1 MSLRFVPGRSG
12 SDASITAKT
21 RPQFSMTGSGTDRT
35 RPAVQAAS
43 PVVILVEPQLA
54 ENIGMCARAMANFG
68 LSEMRL
74 VAPRD
79 GWPSGGGLKKGA
91 TAAASGATHI
101 LENARLYPTAAEA
114 IADLNHVLATTARER
129 GQMKRVLTPAEAMPE
144 VAERIAGGE
153 RTGILFGR
161 ERIGLTN
168 EEISFADA
176 ILTFPVNPAFAS
188 LNLAQAVLLTGY
200 EWFKSTG
207 GEPPFRENN
216 PSPPASRATILSMF
230 DYLET
235 ELDLSGFFPAGKKP
249 VMTAN
254 LRDILHRLDMTEQEA
269 RTLRGVFKSLIEGPK
284 KARLLARQ
292 ADAPEQS
299 GE

>member
-1 MSLRFVPGRSG
+1 MP
-12 SDASITAKT
+12 
-21 RPQFSMTGSGTDRT
+21 GSGTDRT
-35 RPAVQAAS
+35 RPPSEAAA
-43 PVVILVEPQLA
+43 PVIILVEPQLA

-79 GWPSGGGLKKGA
+79 GWPTGGGLKKGA
-91 TAAASGATHI
+91 TSAASGATHV
-101 LENARLYPTAAEA
+101 LDNARLFPDAASA
-114 IADLNHVLATTARER
+114 IADLNYVLATTARER
-129 GQMKRVLTPAEAMPE
+129 GQMKRVVTPAEIMPPLAQR
-144 VAERIAGGE
+144 VSGGE
-153 RTGILFGR
+153 RVGILFGR

-188 LNLAQAVLLTGY
+188 LNLAQAVLLSSY
-200 EWFKSTG
+200 EWFKATG

-216 PSPPASRATILSMF
+216 PSPPASRATVLSMF
-230 DYLET
+230 DYLEG
-235 ELDLSGFFPAGKKP
+235 ELDRCGFFPAGKKP

-254 LRDILHRLDMTEQEA
+254 LRDILHRLEMTEQEA
-269 RTLRGVFKSLIEGPK
+269 RTLRGVFKSLAEGPRHPRPVK
-284 KARLLARQ
+284 TA
-292 ADAPEQS
+292 E